1 MHYEEFSPPPSL
13 ERWVKCAWVFEA
25 DRAHDAPERIVPDG
39 RPELVVHWKAPFA
52 ELVDHESA
60 RIQPAAVLAGQLTRP
75 LHLRGTGPAGV
86 VGVRFH
92 PDGAR
97 AFYGQPMRAAVDRR
111 IPLDDWMPGA
121 TGPLR
126 AAIAMAPNAGLRAE
140 FALEFVGRRIAA
152 VGDTGDATVR
162 AAVVAIEAGEGDV
175 EKLADDAGLGRRQ
188 LERRFADAVG
198 VGPGLLASVLR
209 FRRVF
214 DVIEHGGARPWTEA
228 SLAAGYYDQ
237 SHFIREFRRFVGCK
251 PSEFFRRKRGLAE
264 ALVQG

>member
-1 MHYEEFSPPPSL
+1 MRYEEFPPPPSL
-13 ERWVKCAWVFEA
+13 ARWVRCAWVFEA
-25 DRAHDAPERIVPDG
+25 EEAHEAPERIVPDG
-39 RPELVVHWKAPFA
+39 RPELVVHWKSPFA
-52 ELVDHESA
+52 ELDDHE
-60 RIQPAAVLAGQLTRP
+60 RGTIQPVAVLAGQLTRP
-75 LHLRGTGPAGV
+75 LHLAGTGPPGV

-97 AFYGQPMRAAVDRR
+97 AFYGQPMRAALDRR
-111 IPLDDWMPGA
+111 LPLDDWMPGA
-121 TGPLR
+121 SGPLR
-126 AAIAMAPNAGLRAE
+126 AAIAIAPDAASRAG
-140 FALEFVGRRIAA
+140 FALEFVARRIAA

-162 AAVVAIEAGEGDV
+162 AAVVAIEAGEDDV
-175 EKLADDAGLGRRQ
+175 DQLAAVACLGRRQ

-214 DVIEHGGARPWTEA
+214 DVIEHGGVRPWTEA

-251 PSEFFRRKRGLAE
+251 PSEFFRPNEGLAE